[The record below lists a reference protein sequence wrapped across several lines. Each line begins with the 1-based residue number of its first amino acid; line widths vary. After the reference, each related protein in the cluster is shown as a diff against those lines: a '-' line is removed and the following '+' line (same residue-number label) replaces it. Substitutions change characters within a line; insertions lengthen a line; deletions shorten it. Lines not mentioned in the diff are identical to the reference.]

1 MKYVKKQ
8 SGFAWAAIIAVF
20 FIVIG
25 FFTNT
30 MVLNGKMEALVK
42 QYIVN
47 DNEQLANHISVQLES
62 GQEFVTNFAEFLSRM
77 PEIPLTEEMLERKA
91 KAMEQD
97 HLVVVTKT
105 ADNRLEILGDGS
117 ELTQWI
123 EKNPEVWEKPMVS
136 FLETKSILFSAPVW
150 KNGQA
155 ERIVIGAQ
163 SYRELHSLVK
173 KSDNWKTGIRI
184 LLDPEKEEILM
195 LEQGVKSIIQRQ
207 EIPELLEELKK
218 ADYQRNI
225 KIGKKFA
232 CAQPVEQT
240 EWIQIS
246 LIHLDT
252 LMRRMSGYIQIYLG
266 LILAELVILA
276 ASIYF
281 LKRNAKK
288 REQVFLKDPLTGGY
302 NRAGFLKLGNSYM
315 NKNNRK
321 NYAIVCLNV
330 CNFRYMNELW
340 GEETGNRTL
349 QFIHSV
355 VSGKL
360 RQGELVCRSN
370 MDHFMLLLK
379 ENSDRCIAERIADMI
394 GTMNDTIS
402 KKFGCYTLNFTIGCC
417 RLDTSKEMSLALSNA
432 SYAEKQNTRINVCE
446 FYNEEV
452 QRKIDEEIQLNHQ
465 FEEAIK
471 NKEFNICFQPKA
483 APFSRETCQAEALV
497 RWLHPERGLIQPAQ
511 FIPLFE
517 KNENIC
523 KLDLY
528 VFEEVCRLISRW
540 IQEKKNV
547 SRISVNISRF
557 HLKSVGG
564 NVWKQYQ
571 EIKERY
577 QIPDGIIEIELTET
591 VFMDVNQ
598 TAMFREILNNFR
610 ACGFRVALDDFGV
623 AYSSL
628 SLLKEFEIDTLKL
641 DRTFFMN
648 ENEKSRKIVK
658 TIIDLAHSLQICVV
672 AEGIEEKEQV
682 AALQEMGCDL
692 IQGYVYSK
700 PLTAEEFETWM
711 DNTLDIQENE
721 C

>member
-8 SGFAWAAIIAVF
+8 SGFAWAAIISVF

-25 FFTNT
+25 FFGNT
-30 MVLNGKMEALVK
+30 MVLNDKMEDLEK

-47 DNEQLANHISVQLES
+47 NNEQLSNHISVQLES
-62 GQEFVTNFAEFLSRM
+62 GQEFVTDFADSLSRM
-77 PEIPLTEEMLERKA
+77 PEFLLTEELLERKA
-91 KAMEQD
+91 DVMELYN
-97 HLVVVTKT
+97 LVVLTKT

-123 EKNPEVWEKPMVS
+123 EENPEIWTEPMVS
-136 FLETKSILFSAPVW
+136 FLEEKSILFSAPVW

-155 ERIVIGAQ
+155 ESVVIGAQ

-195 LEQGVKSIIQRQ
+195 LEQGVNSIIQRQ

-218 ADYQRNI
+218 TDYKRNI

-246 LIHLDT
+246 LIHLDN
-252 LMRRMSGYIQIYLG
+252 LMRQMSRYIRIYLG

-276 ASIYF
+276 ACIYF
-281 LKRNAKK
+281 LKRNAEK
-288 REQVFLKDPLTGGY
+288 REQIFLKDPLTGGY
-302 NRAGFLKLGNSYM
+302 NRVGFLKLGNSYM
-315 NKNNRK
+315 NKNNRE

-330 CNFRYMNELW
+330 CNFRYINELW
-340 GEETGNRTL
+340 GEEAGNRTL
-349 QFIHSV
+349 KFIYSI

-370 MDHFMLLLK
+370 MDHFMVLLK
-379 ENSDRCIAERIADMI
+379 ENSDPCIAERVADMI
-394 GTMNDTIS
+394 GMMNDTIRQT
-402 KKFGCYTLNFTIGCC
+402 FGRYTLNFTIGCC
-417 RLDTSKEMSLALSNA
+417 RMDTSKEMSLALSNA
-432 SYAEKQNTRINVCE
+432 SYAEKQNTRTNVCE
-446 FYNEEV
+446 FYNEET
-452 QRKIDEEIQLNHQ
+452 QRKIDEEIQLNHR

-471 NKEFNICFQPKA
+471 NQEFKIYLQPKA
-483 APFSRETCQAEALV
+483 AISRREICQAEALV

-517 KNENIC
+517 KSEKIC
-523 KLDLY
+523 TLDLY
-528 VFEEVCRLISRW
+528 VFEEVCRLVSRW
-540 IQEKKNV
+540 IHEKKNV

-557 HLKSVGG
+557 HLKSVGV
-564 NVWKQYQ
+564 NVWKKYK

-598 TAMFREILNNFR
+598 TAMVNEILNNFR

-648 ENEKSRKIVK
+648 ESEKSRKIVK
-658 TIIDLAHSLQICVV
+658 TIIGLAHSLQICVV
-672 AEGIEEKEQV
+672 AEGIEDKEQV

-700 PLTAEEFETWM
+700 PVTVGEFEIWR
-711 DNTLDIQENE
+711 DEYGKEQY
-721 C
+721 